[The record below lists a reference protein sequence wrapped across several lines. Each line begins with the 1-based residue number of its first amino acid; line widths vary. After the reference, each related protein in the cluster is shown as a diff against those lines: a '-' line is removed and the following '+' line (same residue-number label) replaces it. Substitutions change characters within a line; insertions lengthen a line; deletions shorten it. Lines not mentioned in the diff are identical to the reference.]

1 VIPITANIRF
11 LLSVG
16 QSWLQTPEADINKD
30 EQIVPS
36 SIHTVAGVVSR
47 VVFDVACSGLLRTY
61 RDQRAFDYVRRQWA

>member
-1 VIPITANIRF
+1 
-11 LLSVG
+11 
-16 QSWLQTPEADINKD
+16 LQTPEADINKD